1 VTAALTDAAA
11 VQASNATEGPDVQAM
26 LDELADNTVHVVLR
40 AETPSDGQVARSTL
54 PGCHNCCT
62 PPPPSS
68 YPDAL
73 ISSFALPMQSIAVQV
88 STMANSRRTIIV
100 MPTFNDCT
108 GKLCHSRH
116 SVVQVDHPVGDA
128 PHTGVVN
135 CSACSGDHICIH
147 KAAVTFKLVE
157 ALDERGIDP
166 GTDLTSDCIFSVDL
180 TPNRHQLVYL
190 TRGEAS
196 GVICGP
202 VLLRLFPRPRI
213 YLLTT
218 HAPN

>member
-1 VTAALTDAAA
+1 MQQLYRLQTRLKAPMCRQCWTSSPIIPSMWSFALRRHLMDRSLGPLSL
-11 VQASNATEGPDVQAM
+11 VATI
-26 LDELADNTVHVVLR
+26 
-40 AETPSDGQVARSTL
+40 VA
-54 PGCHNCCT
+54 
-62 PPPPSS
+62 PPPSS